1 MPFFFLWSQRR
12 AKAIE
17 KNALMKRK
25 RKFKSLII
33 TGVIF
38 LIIFGAGL
46 VLKNI
51 FLQQVKK
58 QIQSGFGFSQIHLNI
73 FPPKLIIEDARST
86 TSSPLFSAE
95 RISVSMSFQA
105 LFSREKPFQVLIEK
119 PIFRFYES
127 SETRESQKQLPFQIS
142 LPFSLEMG
150 WIKEGELYYWGKE
163 DRLQAKKINARLSQR
178 RDLYSLL
185 VESSEVVYDSSLN
198 PNPIEGT
205 LSLFLEGRG
214 EDVIIKKLRI
224 NSPSVIFRAHGS
236 LTNPMNPEFNLTSS
250 FNIKSDLIASLLK
263 LPFDWE
269 GEVDG
274 KGNIVRKDGSL
285 QFNADFSSRTLHLNS
300 VDMGRVDGTI
310 NFDSTVGGRMD
321 VNIRRR
327 GLAPEQLEI
336 RFKDKKVQG
345 TAIGVYIDPVMK
357 FLLLPWPV
365 PSRTWGSFTVENK
378 KLTVDAE
385 FRGDFQ
391 EVKPGE
397 YPLQGNV
404 HVDWD
409 GQNDVS
415 FFSENIATQ
424 FAELEVK
431 GDIRIGQSLDII
443 LRGNVLDANQARE
456 FTSQILNNEFEF
468 PEIRGSGETNIYIS
482 GDITSPDIRGDFSW
496 SSIGIAQF
504 DMGTVTGEVEFIR
517 NEFYGNFTFDDPVVR
532 GRAQISAKDKKIEGN
547 LYIERGVLEHILPM
561 LNVSLPIQGQA
572 AGEFKLLGENKNIN
586 IQGSFSSPSVDF
598 IGQPLSQLKG
608 RLNWKDNTLSL
619 SDLECQVHGGYIRGS
634 ALLALSR
641 REFKMDIATENINLT
656 SIFPSIKGFLS
667 LNLKGEGFF
676 GEDSSGKFVIKSL
689 FLKPFQ
695 ETEVEGE
702 VMLGFTEEKI
712 KVSLNG
718 NFLPGDNEFHILLDI
733 PLTSKMITGEIRGS
747 FSNFDLFIPW
757 KGAQGHINYLG
768 ELKSFRRSIEVK
780 GAIDFQGSLFPFP
793 RFAYALSDY
802 SGLIFVENETLTLR
816 ALQGKMGGG
825 DVKGQGVLRL
835 GKNGVETIDL
845 KMEGKNLLLS
855 LLERTRAVA
864 DGSLNLIKDSERFVL
879 NGDFDIQ
886 RLSWQRELDEK
897 FVFYSTLASQID
909 RKESFFDD
917 LDLNIR
923 LHADDNAW
931 MENTLGRVRGRF
943 DLTVS
948 GNVRL
953 PIVLGDID
961 ALEGYVFFQDRKFDI
976 IRGRVSFS
984 NPVTIEPYLSFTGET
999 YVKDF
1004 RVTFSLDGLLDKL
1017 NPEFSSSP
1025 PLPPEDVLALLAL
1038 GESFQRTYHYDR
1050 STRQSTA
1057 SLVSFQLSEQAKK
1070 SADKL
1075 FRLDRFRIDPF
1086 VLGSSAEMTARLT
1099 LGKRISRNFFIL
1111 YSTNLTTQREDIAR
1125 IEWEL
1130 TRDFSIV
1137 ATRDEKG
1144 RISFDIKIH
1153 KRF

>member
-1 MPFFFLWSQRR
+1 
-12 AKAIE
+12 
-17 KNALMKRK
+17 MKRK

-33 TGVIF
+33 IGIIF

-51 FLQQVKK
+51 LLRQIKK
-58 QIQSGFGFSQIHLNI
+58 QIQSSFGYSQLHLNI

-86 TSSPLFSAE
+86 TSSPFFSAE
-95 RISVSMSFQA
+95 KISVSMSFQA

-142 LPFSLEMG
+142 LPFTLEMG

-185 VESSEVVYDSSLN
+185 VESSEAVYYSSLN

-214 EDVIIKKLRI
+214 EDVNIKKLRI

-236 LTNPMNPEFNLTSS
+236 LTNPLNPEFNLTSS
-250 FNIKSDLIASLLK
+250 FNIKSDLIARLLK
-263 LPFDWE
+263 LPFEWE
-269 GEVDG
+269 GEADG
-274 KGNIVRKDGSL
+274 KGNIVRKDGTL

-300 VDMGRVDGTI
+300 VNMGRVDGTV
-310 NFDSTVGGRMD
+310 NFDSTAGGRVD

-327 GLAPEQLEI
+327 GLAAEHIEI

-345 TAIGVYIDPVMK
+345 KAFGIHIDPVMK

-365 PSRTWGSFTVENK
+365 PSETWGNFTVENK

-385 FRGDFQ
+385 FRDDFQ
-391 EVKPGE
+391 DVEPGE
-397 YPLQGNV
+397 YPLQGSV

-409 GQNDVS
+409 GRNDVS
-415 FFSENIATQ
+415 ISSENIVTQ
-424 FAELEVK
+424 FAELEVQ
-431 GDIRIGQSLDII
+431 GDVRIGQSLDIV
-443 LRGNVLDANQARE
+443 LRGNVFDVNQARE

-468 PEIRGSGETNIYIS
+468 PEIRGSGETNIYIF
-482 GDITSPDIRGDFSW
+482 GDITSPDMRGDFSW
-496 SSIGIAQF
+496 SSAGFAQF
-504 DMGTVTGEVEFIR
+504 DAGTVTGEAEFIR
-517 NEFYGNFTFDDPVVR
+517 NEFYGNFAFDHPFAR
-532 GRAQISAKDKKIEGN
+532 GHVQISAKDKKFEGN
-547 LYIERGVLEHILPM
+547 LYLENGALEYILPI

-572 AGEFKLLGENKNIN
+572 AGEFKLFGEDQNIN
-586 IQGSFSSPSVDF
+586 IQGSFSSPYVDF
-598 IGQPLSQLKG
+598 IGQPLAQLQG
-608 RLNWKDNTLSL
+608 RLNWKDNTLSF
-619 SDLECQVHGGYIRGS
+619 SDLECQFHGGHIRGS
-634 ALLALSR
+634 TLLALSR
-641 REFKMDIATENINLT
+641 REFELDIAAENINLT

-667 LNLKGEGFF
+667 LDLKGKGVF
-676 GEDSSGKFVIKSL
+676 GEDSSGKFVIKPL
-689 FLKPFQ
+689 YLKPFQ

-702 VMLGFTEEKI
+702 VTLGFTEEKI
-712 KVSLNG
+712 KVSLDG
-718 NFLPGDNEFHILLDI
+718 NFLPGDNPFHVSLDI
-733 PLTSKMITGEIRGS
+733 PLTSEMITGDIRGS
-747 FSNFDLFIPW
+747 FSNYDLLIPW
-757 KGAQGHINYLG
+757 KGAQGRINYLG
-768 ELKSFRRSIEVK
+768 ELKSFRRSVEVK

-793 RFAYALSDY
+793 RFAHALRDY

-816 ALQGKMGGG
+816 ALQGKMAGG
-825 DVKGQGVLRL
+825 DVQGQGVLRL
-835 GKNGVETIDL
+835 GKDGVETIDL
-845 KMEGKNLLLS
+845 KMEGKNLLLYP
-855 LLERTRAVA
+855 LERTRAVA
-864 DGSLNLIKDSERFVL
+864 DGSLNLIKDSDRFVL

-886 RLSWQRELDEK
+886 RLSWQRELDER
-897 FVFYSTLASQID
+897 FVFYSASDFQLD
-909 RKESFFDD
+909 REEGFLDD
-917 LDLNIR
+917 LNLNIR

-931 MENTLGRVRGRF
+931 MENSLGRVRGRF

-961 ALEGYVFFQDRKFDI
+961 ALEGHVFFQDREFDI
-976 IRGRVSFS
+976 VRGRVSFS

-1038 GESFQRTYHYDR
+1038 GESFRRTYHYDR

-1075 FRLDRFRIDPF
+1075 FHLDRFRIDPF
-1086 VLGSSAEMTARLT
+1086 VLGSSTEMTARLT
-1099 LGKRISRNFFIL
+1099 LGKRISRNFFVL

-1130 TRDFSIV
+1130 TNDLSIV

>member
-1 MPFFFLWSQRR
+1 M
-12 AKAIE
+12 
-17 KNALMKRK
+17 
-25 RKFKSLII
+25 SLII

-51 FLQQVKK
+51 FLRQIRK
-58 QIQSGFGFSQIHLNI
+58 QIQSSLGYSQLHLNI

-86 TSSPLFSAE
+86 TASPFFSAE
-95 RISVSMSFQA
+95 KISVSMSLQA

-127 SETRESQKQLPFQIS
+127 SETRESQEQLPFQLS
-142 LPFSLEMG
+142 LPFALEMG

-163 DRLQAKKINARLSQR
+163 DRFQAKKINARLGQR

-185 VESSEVVYDSSLN
+185 VESSEAVYYSSLD

-205 LSLFLEGRG
+205 LSLSLEGRG
-214 EDVIIKKLRI
+214 EDVDIKKLRI

-236 LTNPMNPEFNLTSS
+236 LTNPLDPEFNLISS
-250 FNIKSDLIASLLK
+250 FNVKSDLIARLLK
-263 LPFDWE
+263 LPFEWE
-269 GEVDG
+269 GEADG
-274 KGNIVRKDGSL
+274 KGNIVRKDGTFH
-285 QFNADFSSRTLHLNS
+285 FNADFSSRTLHLNS
-300 VDMGRVDGTI
+300 VNMGRIDGTV
-310 NFDSTVGGRMD
+310 NFDSTAGGRVN

-327 GLAPEQLEI
+327 GLAAEHIEI

-345 TAIGVYIDPVMK
+345 TAFGIHIDPVMK

-365 PSRTWGSFTVENK
+365 PSGAWGNFTVENK

-385 FRGDFQ
+385 FRDDFQ
-391 EVKPGE
+391 DVEPAE
-397 YPLQGNV
+397 YPLQGSV

-409 GQNDVS
+409 GRNDVS
-415 FFSENIATQ
+415 ISSENIVTQ
-424 FAELEVK
+424 FAEFEVQ
-431 GDIRIGQSLDII
+431 GDVQIGQSLDVV
-443 LRGNVLDANQARE
+443 LRGNVFDVNQARE

-468 PEIRGSGETNIYIS
+468 PEIRGSGETNIYIF
-482 GDITSPDIRGDFSW
+482 GDITSPDVRGDFSW
-496 SSIGIAQF
+496 SSAGFAQF
-504 DMGTVTGEVEFIR
+504 DAGTVTGEAEFIR
-517 NEFYGNFTFDDPVVR
+517 NEFYGNFAFDHLFAR
-532 GRAQISAKDKKIEGN
+532 GRVQISAKNKKFEGN
-547 LYIERGVLEHILPM
+547 LYLENGALEHILPI

-572 AGEFKLLGENKNIN
+572 AGEFKLFGEDQNIN
-586 IQGSFSSPSVDF
+586 IRGSFSSPSVDF
-598 IGQPLSQLKG
+598 IGQHLAQMQG
-608 RLNWKDNTLSL
+608 RLNWKDNTLSF
-619 SDLECQVHGGYIRGS
+619 SDLECQFHGGHIRGS
-634 ALLALSR
+634 TLLALSR
-641 REFKMDIATENINLT
+641 REFEVDIEAENINLT
-656 SIFPSIKGFLS
+656 SIFPSIEGFLS
-667 LNLKGEGFF
+667 LDLKGEGVF
-676 GEDSSGKFVIKSL
+676 GEDSSGKFVITPL

-702 VMLGFTEEKI
+702 VTLGFTEEKI
-712 KVSLNG
+712 KVSLDG
-718 NFLPGDNEFHILLDI
+718 NFYPGDNPFHVSLDI
-733 PLTSKMITGEIRGS
+733 PLTSEMITGDIRGS
-747 FSNFDLFIPW
+747 FSNYDLLIPW
-757 KGAQGHINYLG
+757 KGAQGRINYLG
-768 ELKSFRRSIEVK
+768 ELKSFRRSVEVK

-793 RFAYALSDY
+793 RFAHALRDY

-816 ALQGKMGGG
+816 ALQGKMAGGN
-825 DVKGQGVLRL
+825 VQGQGVLRL
-835 GKNGVETIDL
+835 GKDGVETIDL
-845 KMEGKNLLLS
+845 KMEGKNLLLYP
-855 LLERTRAVA
+855 LERTRAVA
-864 DGSLNLIKDSERFVL
+864 DGSLNLIKDSDRFVL

-886 RLSWQRELDEK
+886 RLSWQRELDER
-897 FVFYSTLASQID
+897 FVFYSASDYQLD
-909 RKESFFDD
+909 REEGFLDD
-917 LDLNIR
+917 LNLNIR

-931 MENTLGRVRGRF
+931 MENSLGRVRGRF

-961 ALEGYVFFQDRKFDI
+961 ALEGHVFFQDREFDI
-976 IRGRVSFS
+976 VRGRVSFS

-1038 GESFQRTYHYDR
+1038 GESFRRTYHYDR

-1075 FRLDRFRIDPF
+1075 FHLDRFRIDPF
-1086 VLGSSAEMTARLT
+1086 VLGSSTEMTARLT
-1099 LGKRISRNFFIL
+1099 LGKRISRSFFVL

-1130 TRDFSIV
+1130 TNDLSIV